1 MTSTSKKA
9 ATRETDFSA
18 QQPSPQTDARIPGA
32 DAHSPRPGSHRP
44 AAPEGTQAPERLMT
58 LSPASPSSASVGERL
73 RDRERLRRRAD
84 FLKCYRTGRR
94 RHGSLAIL
102 YFVPNQLG
110 HPRIGITASRKVGKA
125 VVRQRLK
132 RRIKEVYR
140 RWQGRGTLP
149 AMDLVVHLKQ
159 GAGDAA
165 FADFR
170 AELLRLF
177 SGLIPRRDP
186 SC

>member
-1 MTSTSKKA
+1 MTFAQAST
-9 ATRETDFSA
+9 
-18 QQPSPQTDARIPGA
+18 
-32 DAHSPRPGSHRP
+32 
-44 AAPEGTQAPERLMT
+44 
-58 LSPASPSSASVGERL
+58 SSASGGERL

-140 RWQGRGTLP
+140 RWQGRNNLP
-149 AMDLVVHLKQ
+149 AMDLVVHLKP
-159 GAGDAA
+159 GAGEAA